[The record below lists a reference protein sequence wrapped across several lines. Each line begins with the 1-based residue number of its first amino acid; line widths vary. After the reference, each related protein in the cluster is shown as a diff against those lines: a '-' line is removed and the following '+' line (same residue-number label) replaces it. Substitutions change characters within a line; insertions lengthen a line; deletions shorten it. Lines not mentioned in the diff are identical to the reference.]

1 MKKSLLSKE
10 TQPSLNFYL
19 LKNKGIS
26 YKTKQNPFCP
36 FLEGET
42 YNKKKHSYMN
52 IRNSLMIV
60 KLSSQ
65 QALGSVGFTENC
77 KTVTAILFSWL

>member
-10 TQPSLNFYL
+10 TQPSLDFYL

-42 YNKKKHSYMN
+42 YNKKN
-52 IRNSLMIV
+52 
-60 KLSSQ
+60 
-65 QALGSVGFTENC
+65 
-77 KTVTAILFSWL
+77 TVTWTLETA